1 MNKLYSLLQ
10 TGVSA
15 IALCCLTGTV
25 FAADVASEGE
35 LKSALQT
42 GSDVTLTADILLTGN
57 LPEAAAGDF
66 TIDGNSHTLSGKLV
80 EAVDGEGEV
89 PSVSGFV
96 IGAGVNA
103 DFTDLNVKDLKQAL
117 VNNGTVGSIDHMI
130 FANNVVETSGSDA
143 KGGAI
148 ANSGTIGTISNSVF
162 RENSAVAQ
170 DGNAF
175 GGAIANTGGNELTLI
190 NTSFYDNFAQYMA
203 SVPEGEGGE
212 EGSAYL
218 AAGGAIYSNGNL
230 NIVARGEDVVFSGN
244 HVLIPSVEE
253 GGEGGDTGGEG
264 GDTGDG
270 GGSGSG
276 SGGGEGDTQ
285 ITQLTPSI
293 EKNGASLMGEEDEE
307 GEEEEV
313 VYDNISN
320 AIAMEGGVLNLVT
333 DGGRII
339 FDDAI
344 SNVNKDFDLNI
355 SGDDEVV
362 FNNSVSGVKNF
373 VLDNS
378 FLTLGQAGNLSV
390 QNYMVKGDSILTVTV
405 NPDELT
411 ASQITVSGD
420 VVGTTKV
427 VVQVTSETV
436 ISSDRS
442 ILFVSSQDDDPNTKA
457 DFVVYRVYGSPYMW
471 KITHVASVLTGEGDE
486 TGGSGDDSSGG
497 AGEDDGSSSD
507 GADTTPG
514 EGGATAPGDGGS
526 GDGGEGSGDGSVNG
540 WYLSMT
546 DESNPDFRPMA
557 PEIASFLAL
566 HSAAIEQNRGVMTS
580 VRNSV
585 GANKF
590 LLKRYGFLYEDGYRT
605 KAVSHLWVNPVYR
618 YVQVSAP
625 QEWDATIAGFDMGLD
640 LQSDASNKLGAF
652 GSYRYGTYDVSEKGY
667 FKANMGSE
675 IEISSFLLGLY
686 YRYDYNNFWTFAT
699 AYAGTQHAEIE
710 TDDHLKADADGMQYG
725 AGFEMGYAFIP
736 GQNWTLEPSLG
747 IFYTGID
754 YDDMKDK
761 YGKSA
766 EYSMLN
772 QIEGEFGI
780 KLERTYEHVYGYSKV
795 YVKPSII
802 QTVNFGNEVKITHL
816 GKVDSLDDQTLG
828 RIELGGRYA
837 LDGKMSLYGY
847 VNYTTGSDYDDIAAG
862 LGFNYR
868 WY

>member
-1 MNKLYSLLQ
+1 MNKFYSLLQ

-15 IALCCLTGTV
+15 IALSCLAGTV

-42 GSDVTLTADILLTGN
+42 GSDATLTGDILLTGN

-80 EAVDGEGEV
+80 EVVDGEGGV

-96 IGAGVNA
+96 IGTGANA
-103 DFTDLNVKDLKQAL
+103 DFTDLNIKDLKQAI
-117 VNNGTVGSIDHMI
+117 VNNGTIGSIDHMT
-130 FANNVVETSGSDA
+130 FENNVVETTGSAA

-148 ANSGTIGTISNSVF
+148 ANSGTIGTISDSVF
-162 RENSAVAQ
+162 RNNSAVSQ
-170 DGNAF
+170 ESNAY

-190 NTSFYDNFAQYMA
+190 NTSFYDNFAQTNV
-203 SVPEGEGGE
+203 VPTENGEGEIVDSQAGV
-212 EGSAYL
+212 
-218 AAGGAIYSNGNL
+218 GGAIYSNGNL
-230 NIVARGEDVVFSGN
+230 NIIARGEDVVFSGN
-244 HVLIPSVEE
+244 RVLIPSVEE
-253 GGEGGDTGGEG
+253 GGGDDDTGG
-264 GDTGDG
+264 
-270 GGSGSG
+270 
-276 SGGGEGDTQ
+276 
-285 ITQLTPSI
+285 
-293 EKNGASLMGEEDEE
+293 
-307 GEEEEV
+307 
-313 VYDNISN
+313 
-320 AIAMEGGVLNLVT
+320 EGGVLNLVT

-339 FDDAI
+339 FDDGI
-344 SNVNKDFDLNI
+344 SSVNTDFDLNI

-362 FNNSVSGVKNF
+362 FNNLVSGVKNF

-390 QNYMVKGDSILTVTV
+390 QNYTVKGDSILTVTV

-411 ASQITVSGD
+411 ASQITVAGD

-427 VVQVTSETV
+427 VVQATSETV
-436 ISSDRS
+436 ISSDQS
-442 ILFVSSQDDDPNTKA
+442 ILFVSANADDRETA
-457 DFVVYRVYGSPYMW
+457 GDFVVYRVYGSPYMW
-471 KITHVASVLTGEGDE
+471 RSEYRAPTVDEGEDGEGGGSSGGDDDGGDDVVPPSETESVVPNADDGAGEGGEGDG
-486 TGGSGDDSSGG
+486 GGSGG
-497 AGEDDGSSSD
+497 
-507 GADTTPG
+507 
-514 EGGATAPGDGGS
+514 
-526 GDGGEGSGDGSVNG
+526 G
-540 WYLSMT
+540 WYLTMT

-605 KAVSHLWVNPVYR
+605 KAVSHLWANPVYR

-640 LQSDASNKLGAF
+640 LQSDASNKLGVF
-652 GSYRYGTYDVSEKGY
+652 GSYRYGTYDVGEDGY

-710 TDDHLKADADGMQYG
+710 TDDNLKADADGTQYG
-725 AGFEMGYAFIP
+725 AGIEMGYAFIP

-795 YVKPSII
+795 YIKPSII

>member
-313 VYDNISN
+313 VYENISN

>member
-1 MNKLYSLLQ
+1 MNKFYSLLQ

-15 IALCCLTGTV
+15 IALSCLAGTV

-42 GSDVTLTADILLTGN
+42 GSDATLTGDILLTGN

-80 EAVDGEGEV
+80 EVVDGEGGV

-96 IGAGVNA
+96 IGAGANA
-103 DFTDLNVKDLKQAL
+103 DFTDLNIKDLKQAI
-117 VNNGTVGSIDHMI
+117 VNNGTIGSIDHMT
-130 FANNVVETSGSDA
+130 FENNVVETTGSAA

-148 ANSGTIGTISNSVF
+148 ANSGTIGTISDSVF
-162 RENSAVAQ
+162 RNNSAVSQ
-170 DGNAF
+170 ESNAY

-190 NTSFYDNFAQYMA
+190 NTSFYDNFAQTNV
-203 SVPEGEGGE
+203 VPTENGEGEIVDSQAGV
-212 EGSAYL
+212 
-218 AAGGAIYSNGNL
+218 GGAIYSNGNL
-230 NIVARGEDVVFSGN
+230 NIIARGEDVVFSGN
-244 HVLIPSVEE
+244 RVLIPSVEE
-253 GGEGGDTGGEG
+253 GGGDDDTGGDD
-264 GDTGDG
+264 GDDDSQVTPP
-270 GGSGSG
+270 
-276 SGGGEGDTQ
+276 
-285 ITQLTPSI
+285 TPSF
-293 EKNGASLMGEEDEE
+293 EKNSVSLLAEEGEE

-313 VYDNISN
+313 VHESTSN

-339 FDDAI
+339 FDDGI
-344 SNVNKDFDLNI
+344 SSVNTDFDLNI

-362 FNNSVSGVKNF
+362 FNNLVSGVKNF

-390 QNYMVKGDSILTVTV
+390 QNYTVKGDSILTVTV

-411 ASQITVSGD
+411 ASQITVAGD

-427 VVQVTSETV
+427 VVQATSETV
-436 ISSDRS
+436 ISSDQS
-442 ILFVSSQDDDPNTKA
+442 ILFVSANADDRETA
-457 DFVVYRVYGSPYMW
+457 GDFVVYRVYGSPYMW
-471 KITHVASVLTGEGDE
+471 RSEYRAPTVDEGEDGEGGGSSGGDDDGGDDVVPPSETESVVPNADDGAGEGGEGDG
-486 TGGSGDDSSGG
+486 GGSGG
-497 AGEDDGSSSD
+497 
-507 GADTTPG
+507 
-514 EGGATAPGDGGS
+514 
-526 GDGGEGSGDGSVNG
+526 G
-540 WYLSMT
+540 WYLTMT

-605 KAVSHLWVNPVYR
+605 KAVSHLWANPVYR

-640 LQSDASNKLGAF
+640 LQSDASNKLGVF
-652 GSYRYGTYDVSEKGY
+652 GSYRYGTYDVGEDGY

-710 TDDHLKADADGMQYG
+710 TDDNLKADADGTQYG
-725 AGFEMGYAFIP
+725 AGIEMGYAFIP

-795 YVKPSII
+795 YIKPSII